1 MLRFLV
7 VGLLN
12 TGFGY
17 ASYAAFV
24 LAGAPLWLAVIASTV
39 LGFFFNFYSYG
50 GLVFG
55 STAARLLPAFLLF
68 YLALGSLNFAL
79 LCLLGWAGLGPLLAQ
94 ALLLPVLAACG
105 YFGLRSLVFGGQPDA
120 SAARDRA

>member
-24 LAGAPLWLAVIASTV
+24 LAGAPLWLAVTGSTA
-39 LGFFFNFYSYG
+39 LGFFFNFYSCG
-50 GLVFG
+50 GLIFG
-55 STAARLLPAFLLF
+55 STAARLLPSFLLF

-79 LCLLGWAGLGPLLAQ
+79 LRLLGWAGLGPLLAQ

-105 YFGLRSLVFGGQPDA
+105 YFGLRSIVFRGQTGTP
-120 SAARDRA
+120 AA

>member
-24 LAGAPLWLAVIASTV
+24 LAGAPLWLAVTGSTA
-39 LGFFFNFYSYG
+39 LGFFFNFYSTFQTLQDFTQLYTT
-50 GLVFG
+50 LQ
-55 STAARLLPAFLLF
+55 
-68 YLALGSLNFAL
+68 NFTQL
-79 LCLLGWAGLGPLLAQ
+79 YNTLTKTLHIFTTL
-94 ALLLPVLAACG
+94 
-105 YFGLRSLVFGGQPDA
+105 
-120 SAARDRA
+120 